1 MSDKSKPGDHGLIR
15 TDFPGGWE
23 NDTSNGFDNQGLS
36 ETQLEMKNFLMKL
49 LNFRKKSNAIHKGK
63 TIHFAPINGVY
74 LIARTYEDEVLINI
88 INKNEDPVKLD
99 LERFDEL
106 NLNGSYFLN
115 VLTNEIILWK
125 NEIELNKKGPYILN
139 LQKP

>member
-1 MSDKSKPGDHGLIR
+1 M
-15 TDFPGGWE
+15 
-23 NDTSNGFDNQGLS
+23 
-36 ETQLEMKNFLMKL
+36 
-49 LNFRKKSNAIHKGK
+49 
-63 TIHFAPINGVY
+63 
-74 LIARTYEDEVLINI
+74 INI

-125 NEIELNKKGPYILN
+125 NEIELNKKGSYILN